1 MSEKMLLEIANDSLT
16 PKKSDK
22 QSSSDLFERLRE
34 EDEDGLD
41 YEIESYEVIS
51 EYRQKTLI
59 NKIQYYKL
67 LMPAQRVSKS
77 FKDLSMS
84 FKFNPLSGDLITLKN
99 ENAIARAV
107 RNIVSTTPGEK
118 LFDPEFGSSVS
129 EILFENVDDI
139 TAVSIEDEIQSCLGN
154 YEPRVELID
163 VDVDPNFDEN
173 QFDVLITYRIVGVDI
188 PPSQLEFALLPS
200 R

>member
-1 MSEKMLLEIANDSLT
+1 
-16 PKKSDK
+16 
-22 QSSSDLFERLRE
+22 
-34 EDEDGLD
+34 
-41 YEIESYEVIS
+41 
-51 EYRQKTLI
+51 
-59 NKIQYYKL
+59 
-67 LMPAQRVSKS
+67 MPAQRVSKK

-84 FKFNPLSGDLITLKN
+84 FKFNPLSGDLIALNN

-107 RNIVSTTPGEK
+107 RNIVLTSPGEK
-118 LFDPEFGSSVS
+118 FFDPDFGSSVS

-139 TAVSIEDEIQSCLGN
+139 TAVSIEDEIKSCLDN

-163 VDVDPNFDEN
+163 VNVDANFDEN
-173 QFDVLITYRIVGVDI
+173 QFDVIITYRIVGVDI

>member
-1 MSEKMLLEIANDSLT
+1 
-16 PKKSDK
+16 
-22 QSSSDLFERLRE
+22 
-34 EDEDGLD
+34 
-41 YEIESYEVIS
+41 
-51 EYRQKTLI
+51 
-59 NKIQYYKL
+59 
-67 LMPAQRVSKS
+67 MPAQRVSKS

-107 RNIVSTTPGEK
+107 RNIVLTTPGEK
-118 LFDPEFGSSVS
+118 LFDPDFGSSVS

-139 TAVSIEDEIQSCLGN
+139 TAVSIEDEIKSSLKN

-163 VDVDPNFDEN
+163 VNVEPNFDEN
-173 QFDVLITYRIVGVDI
+173 QFDVTISYRIVGIDI

>member
-1 MSEKMLLEIANDSLT
+1 
-16 PKKSDK
+16 
-22 QSSSDLFERLRE
+22 
-34 EDEDGLD
+34 
-41 YEIESYEVIS
+41 
-51 EYRQKTLI
+51 
-59 NKIQYYKL
+59 
-67 LMPAQRVSKS
+67 MPAQRVSKS

-84 FKFNPLSGDLITLKN
+84 FKYNPLSGDLITLKN

-118 LFDPEFGSSVS
+118 FFDPDFGSSVS

-139 TAVSIEDEIQSCLGN
+139 TAISIEDEIKNCLAN

-163 VDVDPNFDEN
+163 VEVDPNFDEN
-173 QFDVLITYRIVGVDI
+173 QFDVLIKYRIIGVDI